1 MGDVEN
7 SGGGFGIGSS
17 IPVLRMLDEARAQ
30 AFYVD
35 FLGYQVEWEHRFGE
49 ESEGSPLYMQVRLGD
64 SVLHLNGHAGEGDP
78 VAEVRVP
85 VRDVE
90 GFCEQLRSRTPPG
103 GEMPEVVDPRYEGK
117 LTDLNLVDPSGNLVV
132 FWLRE

>member
-1 MGDVEN
+1 MGDGGD
-7 SGGGFGIGSS
+7 SDGGFGIGSS
-17 IPVLRMLDEARAQ
+17 IPVLRMLDEARAR

-35 FLGYQVEWEHRFGE
+35 FLGYEVEWEHRFGE

-64 SVLHLNGHAGEGDP
+64 SVLHLNGHAEEGSP

-90 GFCEQLRSRTPPG
+90 GYCELLRSRTPAG
-103 GEMPEVVDPRYEGK
+103 GEMPEVVDPRYEGV
-117 LTDLNLVDPSGNLVV
+117 LTDLNLVDPSGNFLV
-132 FWLRE
+132 FWLRK